1 MKYSLE
7 IFCVVVLLCVGI
19 TAGTLSEYAQ
29 DRHEEITQ
37 PQETV
42 KELKSSKFIPSI
54 PEIETEVA
62 EIIVSDPQKVFVA
75 SEVPLLRDTEFVN
88 LTFEEQELLEQIAMA
103 EARGEGTIGMAL
115 IMRVVLNR
123 SLKTG
128 QSIRQVIYAPNQF
141 YTAGMCAGNDECHEA
156 LAIVMDGWDESQGAI
171 YFCAG
176 GYSKYGEPLMQVGNH
191 YFSA

>member
-29 DRHEEITQ
+29 DRHEEIIQVT
-37 PQETV
+37 ETE
-42 KELKSSKFIPSI
+42 KQLKSSKSI
-54 PEIETEVA
+54 PEIETEVT
-62 EIIVSDPQKVFVA
+62 EIIMSEPQKVFVA

-103 EARGEGTIGMAL
+103 EARSEGSVGMAL
-115 IMRVVLNR
+115 VMRVVLNR

-156 LAIVMDGWDESQGAI
+156 LAMVMDGWDESNGAI